1 MLMHLKANNMKRTFI
16 FLLLLIPI
24 VGAAQSGYT
33 YVIPSAGVTL
43 QESGMVR
50 FGIEYNN
57 RYYEG
62 WEIVFEATLDNNGSN
77 EEAYL
82 GGVYFEPL
90 LFRNRDVLSNL
101 RFGVLG
107 GSQQQ
112 EFAIAAG
119 GGIELSFVLR
129 GNLILSIQQDTKL
142 VFGADR
148 TFRHGVLLA
157 LKIPI

>member
-1 MLMHLKANNMKRTFI
+1 MKRTI
-16 FLLLLIPI
+16 ILLLLMIPFI
-24 VGAAQSGYT
+24 GAAQSGYT
-33 YVIPSAGVTL
+33 YIVPSAGVTL

-62 WEIVFEATLDNNGSN
+62 WEIVFEATLENNGSN

-82 GGVYFEPL
+82 GGIYFEPL

-112 EFAIAAG
+112 QIAIATG

-129 GNLILSIQQDTKL
+129 GNIILSIQQDTKL

-148 TFRHGVLLA
+148 NFRHGVLLA